1 MVVWDNSGRETR
13 EDTPPLNRK
22 YTLTCNRSR
31 EFQPDV
37 ATQVMES
44 SALVDTLRILIV
56 GSPEHLDQITS
67 ALTQAGHNIM
77 AVNGLDQASE
87 ALLIQRFDAVLLGAG
102 IPAAGIPAFTASL
115 KDLDRRSGSE
125 SRTAVLSVVPEP
137 AGAESEPVRGGID
150 AVVPESIDPDALTL
164 AIARLATAVET
175 EHANAG
181 SQGAPELAILDIEQL
196 REQVAFD
203 DELLVELIDLFF
215 SERLRQSA
223 EMQEALRSGDYE
235 RLSRIA
241 HTIKGSLA
249 SLHAMVA
256 KEDAQNLELSAHNL
270 EAASS
275 ERFLAALERNL
286 NILEGHLLGV
296 RNSVGHS

>member
-1 MVVWDNSGRETR
+1 MVVWNDSGRETR

-31 EFQPDV
+31 EFPPDL
-37 ATQVMES
+37 ATQLMES
-44 SALVDTLRILIV
+44 NTLVDTLRILIV
-56 GSPEHLDQITS
+56 GGPEHLDQITS
-67 ALTQAGHNIM
+67 ALTEAGHKILP
-77 AVNGLDQASE
+77 VCGLNEASE

-102 IPAAGIPAFTASL
+102 IPAADIPAFTATL

-125 SRTAVLSVVPEP
+125 SKTAVLSVVPGPPGAGSEP
-137 AGAESEPVRGGID
+137 ARGGID
-150 AVVPESIDPDALTL
+150 GVVPETIDPDALTL
-164 AIARLATAVET
+164 AIARLATAVGT

-181 SQGAPELAILDIEQL
+181 SQGGPEVPILDIEQL

-223 EMQEALRSGDYE
+223 EMQEALRAGDYE

-275 ERFLAALERNL
+275 ERFLASLERNL

-296 RNSVGHS
+296 RNSVGLS